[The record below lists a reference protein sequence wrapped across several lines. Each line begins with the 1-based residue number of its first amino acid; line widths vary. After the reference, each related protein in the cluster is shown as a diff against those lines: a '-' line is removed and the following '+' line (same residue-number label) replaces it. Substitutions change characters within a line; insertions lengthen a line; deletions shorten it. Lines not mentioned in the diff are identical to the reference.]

1 MKNFSMGRL
10 GRLFDVVIPES
21 CNRGSQ
27 PLKDTTRFPITTF
40 GNDVRREYVGGFT
53 LIELLVV
60 VLIIGILAAVAL
72 PQYQKAV
79 LRSRYAQTQILA
91 RNLYDALQRYYLA
104 NGEYPVDLT
113 DLDIQVA
120 GAFSETHNSVVFG
133 NYRCTY
139 SCGAPVAADS
149 VYCVI
154 NDSSFFGTRYF
165 LYKNSPDKVK
175 RYCIAKLGAV
185 KEQEI
190 CQAETGA
197 TPFDS
202 GTGGMHYEYDS

>member
-1 MKNFSMGRL
+1 MKNRSTGRL
-10 GRLFDVVIPES
+10 
-21 CNRGSQ
+21 
-27 PLKDTTRFPITTF
+27 
-40 GNDVRREYVGGFT
+40 GGFT

-104 NGEYPVDLT
+104 NGEYPSGLT
-113 DLDIQVA
+113 GLDIQVS
-120 GAFSETHNSVVFG
+120 GRVSESNNSVVFG

-139 SCGAPVAADS
+139 SSGDPNTINS

-154 NDSSFFGTRYF
+154 NGSSFFGTRYF
-165 LYKNSPDKVK
+165 LYKNSPDKV
-175 RYCIAKLGAV
+175 RRFCIAKSGAV

-202 GTGGMHYEYDS
+202 GAGGMHYEYDS